1 MFYVKRLTTFFVTSL
16 KGIHIMQT
24 NDTIFGQATP
34 HGYGALSII
43 RISGNDCFKLLS
55 KIFTFA
61 DKNKNWDQ
69 LESHKVYYGHLFDQ
83 DGLIDETL
91 CSIFK
96 APKSYTKEHSAEL
109 SFHGSPY
116 IASRVSVALI
126 DVGMRQ
132 AQPGEFTMRAF
143 LNGRFDLSQAEAVAD
158 IIASHSHASHSLAMK
173 QFRGEFSQRIE
184 SLRVRLIDFT
194 ALIELELDF
203 SEEDVEFADRSKLKL
218 LVDEILS
225 EIKSLRQSFAQGHV
239 IKQGIPVT
247 ITGRPNAGKSTLLN
261 ILLRDDKALVSDIP
275 GTTRDAL
282 EDMISID
289 GISFR
294 FIDTAGL
301 RNTSDIVENMGIER
315 TLQMVDRSDIVLYIA
330 DLTQISAEEI
340 SSDLEELKMSVKDF
354 HKKKLII
361 VGNKTDLMLEIP
373 HGFRQFMET
382 EIIFISAKRHENIE
396 VLEEML
402 KKTVQEKRI
411 QDGFVISNTRHYEA
425 LLHTEEAL
433 NRVAGGIQSQL
444 SQDLLTA
451 DLRDALH
458 HLGTITGKI
467 TNDEIL
473 DSVFR
478 NFCIGK

>member
-1 MFYVKRLTTFFVTSL
+1 
-16 KGIHIMQT
+16 MQT
-24 NDTIFGQATP
+24 NDAIFGQATP
-34 HGYGALSII
+34 HGYGAISVI
-43 RISGNDCFKLLS
+43 RISGSDCFRLLS
-55 KIFTFA
+55 KIFSFA
-61 DKNKNWDQ
+61 DKTQSWEQ
-69 LESHKVYYGHLFDQ
+69 IESHKIYYGHLYDQ
-83 DGLIDETL
+83 NGLIDEAL

-96 APKSYTKEHSAEL
+96 GSKSYTKENSAEI
-109 SFHGSPY
+109 SVHGSPY
-116 IASRVSVALI
+116 ITSRVSVALI
-126 DVGMRQ
+126 NAGMRQ

-158 IIASHSHASHSLAMK
+158 IIASHSDASHNLALK
-173 QFRGEFSQRIE
+173 QFRGEFSGRIE
-184 SLRVRLIDFT
+184 NLRVRLIDFT

-203 SEEDVEFADRSKLKL
+203 SEEDVEFADRAKLTQL
-218 LVDEILS
+218 IQEISSEIL
-225 EIKSLRQSFAQGHV
+225 SLRQSFAQGNV

-301 RNTSDIVENMGIER
+301 RNTDDVIENMGIER
-315 TLQMVDRSDIVLYIA
+315 TLQMVDRADIVLYIA

-340 SSDLEELKMSVKDF
+340 SDDLEELKTSVRDF
-354 HKKKLII
+354 DKKKLII
-361 VGNKTDLMLEIP
+361 VGNKTDLMLEVP
-373 HGFRQFMET
+373 HGFKQFMES
-382 EIIFISAKRHENIE
+382 EIIFISAKRRENIE

-402 KKTVQEKRI
+402 RKTVQENKI
-411 QDGFVISNTRHYEA
+411 QDGFVVSNTRHYEA

-433 NRVAGGIQSQL
+433 QRVEEGIQNRL
-444 SQDLLTA
+444 SQDLLTT
-451 DLRDALH
+451 DLRDALY

>member
-1 MFYVKRLTTFFVTSL
+1 MLN
-16 KGIHIMQT
+16 QQC
-24 NDTIFGQATP
+24 IFGQATP
-34 HGYGALSII
+34 GGYGALAII
-43 RISGNDCFKLLS
+43 RISGADCFEKLS
-55 KIFTFA
+55 KVFSFA
-61 DKNKNWDQ
+61 DTNQHWETI
-69 LESHKVYYGHLFDQ
+69 ESHKVYYGHLKDHS
-83 DGLIDETL
+83 GLIDEAL

-96 APKSYTKEHSAEL
+96 APKSYTKENSAEL
-109 SFHGSPY
+109 SIHGSPY
-116 IASRVSVALI
+116 IAARLSMALI
-126 DVGMRQ
+126 DAGMTQ

-158 IIASHSHASHSLAMK
+158 IIASHSDASHAMAMK
-173 QFRGEFSQRIE
+173 QFRGEFSSRIE
-184 SLRVRLIDFT
+184 NLRVKLIDFT

-203 SEEDVEFADRSKLKL
+203 SDEDVEFADRSKLL
-218 LVDEILS
+218 ELIEEIVT
-225 EIKSLRQSFAQGHV
+225 EISNLRQSFARGNV

-261 ILLRDDKALVSDIP
+261 LLLRDDKALVSEIP

-282 EDMISID
+282 EDIISIE

-301 RNTSDIVENMGIER
+301 RDTDDIIENMGIER
-315 TLQMVDRSDIVLYIA
+315 TLKMVERADIILYIA
-330 DLTQISAEEI
+330 DMTQISAENI
-340 SSDLEELKMSVKDF
+340 QDDIRELNTSVKDF
-354 HKKKLII
+354 DKKKLII
-361 VGNKTDLMLEIP
+361 IGNKTDLLQEIP
-373 HGFRQFMET
+373 HGFRQIMEYD
-382 EIIFISAKRHENIE
+382 IVFISAKRRENIE
-396 VLEEML
+396 LLENML
-402 KKTVQEKRI
+402 KQTVDQNNI

-425 LLHTEEAL
+425 LLFSEQAL
-433 NRVAGGIQSQL
+433 QRVIHGLNSNL
-444 SQDLLTA
+444 TQDLLTA